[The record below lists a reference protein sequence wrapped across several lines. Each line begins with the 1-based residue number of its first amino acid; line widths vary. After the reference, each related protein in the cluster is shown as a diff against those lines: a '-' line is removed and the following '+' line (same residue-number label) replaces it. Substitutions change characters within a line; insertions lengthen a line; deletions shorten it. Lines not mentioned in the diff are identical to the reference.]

1 MVVFLQP
8 PFFCIRKL
16 ICINTFGTLSQ
27 IICASQY
34 PGAPMLQQHY
44 INDESGTNGNGR
56 DPRLLEG
63 VLASL
68 PLFHRVA
75 RPQIDTVASFSRVRQ
90 VRRGTV
96 LCRRGERLPGVIAV
110 GFGIMKLALRR
121 HDDEEKVVCF
131 LNANETFG
139 ECSVLLDRPC
149 PVDVVALDDSL
160 IAEIPAAPLHRLMEI
175 DPRFAG
181 NVVRSMAG
189 KFLDLLA
196 ELESSLQQSA
206 LQRLAAY
213 LGSLA
218 VANGTPHT
226 WAVRLPA
233 SKTAVAARLGITKET
248 MSRSLREL
256 ANRGLIAVAQREIEV
271 RDLPA
276 LRQVAR

>member
-1 MVVFLQP
+1 MQ
-8 PFFCIRKL
+8 R
-16 ICINTFGTLSQ
+16 TLEAMDQ
-27 IICASQY
+27 VAIT
-34 PGAPMLQQHY
+34 PMRG
-44 INDESGTNGNGR
+44 SSR

-63 VLASL
+63 ILASL

-75 RPQIDTVASFSRVRQ
+75 RSQIATIASFSRARQ
-90 VRRGTV
+90 LGRGAV
-96 LCRRGERLPGVIAV
+96 LCRQGERLPGVIAV

-121 HDDEEKVVCF
+121 LDGEEKVVRF

-139 ECSVLLDRPC
+139 ECSALLDRPC
-149 PVDVVALDDSL
+149 PVDVVALEDSM
-160 IAEIPAAPLHRLMEI
+160 IVEIPAAPLHRLIEL

-181 NVVRSMAG
+181 NVVRSMAE

-196 ELESSLQQSA
+196 ELESSLRQSA

-218 VANGTPHT
+218 VANGTPDT
-226 WAVRLPA
+226 WIARLPA

-256 ANRGLIAVAQREIEV
+256 ANRGLITVAQREIEV

-276 LRQVAR
+276 LALVAR

>member
-1 MVVFLQP
+1 
-8 PFFCIRKL
+8 
-16 ICINTFGTLSQ
+16 
-27 IICASQY
+27 
-34 PGAPMLQQHY
+34 MLQQHFV
-44 INDESGTNGNGR
+44 NGASGTNGYDR
-56 DPRLLEG
+56 APRLIEG

-75 RPQIDTVASFSRVRQ
+75 RPQIDTIASFSRVRQ
-90 VRRGTV
+90 VRHGAV

-110 GFGIMKLALRR
+110 GFGILKLALRR
-121 HDDEEKVVCF
+121 RDGEEKVVRF

-139 ECSVLLDRPC
+139 ECSVLLERPC
-149 PVDVVALDDSL
+149 PVEVVALDDSL
-160 IAEIPAAPLHRLMEI
+160 IAEIPAAPLQRLMEL

-181 NVVRSMAG
+181 NVVRSMAQ

-218 VANGTPHT
+218 VANGTPDT
-226 WAVRLPA
+226 WVARLPA

-248 MSRSLREL
+248 MSRLLREL
-256 ANRGLIAVAQREIEV
+256 ANRGLIAVANREIEV
-271 RDLPA
+271 RNLPA
-276 LRQVAR
+276 LEQVAR

>member
-1 MVVFLQP
+1 MDQP
-8 PFFCIRKL
+8 AL
-16 ICINTFGTLSQ
+16 
-27 IICASQY
+27 
-34 PGAPMLQQHY
+34 APTY
-44 INDESGTNGNGR
+44 KNER

-63 VLASL
+63 VLSSA
-68 PLFHRVA
+68 PLFHRIA
-75 RPQIDTVASFSRVRQ
+75 KPQISTIASFSRIRQ

-96 LCRRGERLPGVIAV
+96 LCRQGEHLAGVVVV

-121 HDDEEKVVCF
+121 PDGEEKVVRF

-149 PVDVVALDDSL
+149 PLYVVALENTM
-160 IAEIPAAPLHRLMEI
+160 IAEVAAAPLHRLMEL

-181 NVVRSMAG
+181 NVVRSMAENY
-189 KFLDLLA
+189 LDLLA
-196 ELESSLQQSA
+196 DYEASLQQSA

-218 VANGTPHT
+218 KPNGSPGT
-226 WAVRLPA
+226 WISHLPA

-256 ANRGLIAVAQREIEV
+256 ANRGLIEVAQREIEV
-271 RDLPA
+271 RDLPG
-276 LRQVAR
+276 LEQIAR